1 MSGILY
7 KSYLG
12 DNMERILGLDIG
24 EKRIGVALSDLL
36 GLTAQGLATINRV
49 GKKKDFDEIGKI
61 IAEYDIKKVVV
72 GLPLNMDG
80 SMGESCEMVRNF
92 AEKIKNKFNVEIIY
106 IDERLSTVSAT
117 KVLLEANVRREN
129 RKHVV
134 DKIAASYIL
143 QSYLD
148 RK

>member
-1 MSGILY
+1 
-7 KSYLG
+7 
-12 DNMERILGLDIG
+12 MERIIGLDVG

-36 GLTAQGLATINRV
+36 GLTAQGLITIDRV

-61 IAEYDIKKVVV
+61 IEEYNIKKVVV

-80 SMGESCEMVRNF
+80 SMGESCEKVKKF
-92 AEKIKNKFNVEIIY
+92 AEKVKNKFNVEIIY
-106 IDERLSTVSAT
+106 VDERLSTVSAT
-117 KVLLEANVRREN
+117 RVLLEANVRRVN

-134 DKIAASYIL
+134 DKVAASYIL

>member
-1 MSGILY
+1 
-7 KSYLG
+7 
-12 DNMERILGLDIG
+12 MERIIGLDVG

-36 GLTAQGLATINRV
+36 GLTAQGLKTIDRV
-49 GKKKDFDEIGKI
+49 GKKNDFDEIGKI
-61 IAEYDIKKVVV
+61 IEEYNIKKVVV

-80 SMGESCEMVRNF
+80 SMGESCEKVKKF
-92 AEKIKNKFNVEIIY
+92 AEKVKNKFNVEIIY
-106 IDERLSTVSAT
+106 VDERLSTVSAT
-117 KVLLEANVRREN
+117 RVLLEANVRRGN

-134 DKIAASYIL
+134 DKVAASYIL